1 MSKAVRYVAR
11 WAICA
16 GIGGVVLVNVATP
29 LDLPGFS
36 VRQGV
41 IGTEFMGK
49 LLYMIGTYWK
59 GMALVSAVYFAYGAA
74 VGILAGMCWRVVI
87 RRRSRS

>member
-16 GIGGVVLVNVATP
+16 GIGAVVLVNVATP

-59 GMALVSAVYFAYGAA
+59 GMVLVSAVYFAYGAI
-74 VGILAGMCWRVVI
+74 VGALVGSCI
-87 RRRSRS
+87 RIISLRRSES